1 MDESTARSRHPDGMR
16 QAFLWALLPTLALF
30 LIAPS
35 VGDAQQQVVTT
46 NITSSGLGTEVP
58 LQPPSDGVYNITG
71 GTRPGDGPNLFH
83 SFGDFSVGSGD
94 IANFLNTPVNGSL
107 PLTSNILGRV
117 TGGNV
122 SNIYGTIQTT
132 DFGNANLFLVNPS
145 GIVLGPTGSV
155 NVTGS
160 VSFTTTQYLRLF
172 DGVNS
177 ANFYANP
184 ANDGLANSVL
194 AVAPVVD
201 FGFLSPAAYGFL
213 TAPDPSATITVQG
226 SALSVLPGQSISLVG
241 GKVVIEAGTLPDG
254 TVQPASPVGPERHD
268 STGQCR
274 IAWRVRIATGESLAN
289 ATTLQAVP
297 NNPVDAV
304 SAASFTS
311 FGSVSLALG
320 SSIAVSGASTVFVKG
335 GQLVLS
341 VNDAVLTTSQT
352 PGLPETI
359 SLSPGSSIV
368 TSNSGT
374 DPGAD
379 VQLIASNVQM
389 DGVFMLSQ
397 TTGGGPGGNVTI
409 QGRTGAGSAADSV
422 VTHQ

>member
-1 MDESTARSRHPDGMR
+1 MDESPAQSRHSDGMR
-16 QAFLWALLPTLALF
+16 QAFLWAFLTTLALF
-30 LIAPS
+30 LVTPS
-35 VGDAQQQVVTT
+35 VGNTQVPVVTD
-46 NITSSGLGTEVP
+46 ITSSGLSTEVP

-160 VSFTTTQYLRLF
+160 VSFTTTHYLRLF

-226 SALSVLPGQSISLVG
+226 SALRVPIIFDSETGEPKGSTLSLVG
-241 GKVVIEAGTLPDG
+241 GDINIIADHRHGHSRSAHSSEWAYQSCEYDVARRNLVPGFGHWTECQRSILHHDGDGDDQRRRDAGCER
-254 TVQPASPVGPERHD
+254 PA
-268 STGQCR
+268 
-274 IAWRVRIATGESLAN
+274 
-289 ATTLQAVP
+289 
-297 NNPVDAV
+297 
-304 SAASFTS
+304 
-311 FGSVSLALG
+311 
-320 SSIAVSGASTVFVKG
+320 
-335 GQLVLS
+335 
-341 VNDAVLTTSQT
+341 
-352 PGLPETI
+352 
-359 SLSPGSSIV
+359 
-368 TSNSGT
+368 
-374 DPGAD
+374 
-379 VQLIASNVQM
+379 
-389 DGVFMLSQ
+389 
-397 TTGGGPGGNVTI
+397 
-409 QGRTGAGSAADSV
+409 
-422 VTHQ
+422 